1 MLNEQFQFLV
11 PEGTDLNSLKSKLQ
25 KVLGLSEVSSRVVEH
40 TYFDTFDWRINQVGT
55 VLEKISCDGESLLT
69 WRPLNSVSARAS
81 EIIKGTPKFAH
92 DLPTGRLRNEL
103 EKILE
108 MRAFMPQA
116 RVRTRVRTFGLLNK
130 EKKTVLRLAVEQH
143 ALQSSKRSRPRQ
155 LGSWIQ
161 VLPVKGYDKPVKK
174 AVSFLTQEMGLEVAS
189 DDLMLAALAAESRQ
203 PEYYSSKL
211 KLHLEP
217 DMRTDAAVRTIL
229 SRLLEIIEINEEG
242 TRKDIDS
249 EFLHDFRVA
258 VRKTRSALTQVKG
271 VFPQRVLDKYRT
283 GFAWLGSVTGPT
295 RDMDVYLLN
304 FDHYRLSLPESIQDK
319 LGPLHDFLI
328 AHHKK
333 EQAILVKVLNSA
345 KYRNLLKGWQ
355 AVLQS
360 ALPARSTLPN
370 ATRPVIVVADERIMK
385 AYKRVIKEG
394 MAITPESHAERL
406 HDLRKSCKKLRYLM
420 EFFQSLYPAAK
431 ITALIGVLKSLQ
443 ENLGDFQDFEVQATC
458 LKSFSHQMIEEGEVP
473 PETLMAMGVLVDG
486 LENRQHQAREEFAR
500 RFNKFS
506 LAKNQDRFH
515 ELFRVPDANRETKL

>member
-1 MLNEQFQFLV
+1 MVNKQFQFLV
-11 PEGTDLNSLKSKLQ
+11 PEGTDLNRLQ
-25 KVLGLSEVSSRVVEH
+25 LNLQNVLGLSEVSSRVVEH
-40 TYFDTFDWRINQVGT
+40 TYFDTFDWRINLDGT
-55 VLEKISCDGESLLT
+55 VLEQISSDEESLLT
-69 WRPLNSVSARAS
+69 WRPLNGARAHAS
-81 EIIKGTPKFAH
+81 EIIKGTLKFAH
-92 DLPTGRLRNEL
+92 DLPAGRLRNEL
-103 EKILE
+103 ERILE
-108 MRAFMPQA
+108 MRAFLPQA
-116 RVRTRVRTFGLLNK
+116 SVRTRVRTFGLLNK

-143 ALQSSKRSRPRQ
+143 ALKSSKRSRLRQ
-155 LGSWIQ
+155 LGSWIHI
-161 VLPVKGYDKPVKK
+161 LPVKGYDKPVKK

-189 DDLMLAALAAESRQ
+189 EDLMLVALAAESRQ

-211 KLHLEP
+211 KLHLEA
-217 DMRTDAAVRTIL
+217 DMRTDAAVRIIL
-229 SRLLEIIEINEEG
+229 SRLHEIIEINEEG

-283 GFAWLGSVTGPT
+283 GFAWLGSITGPT

-333 EQAILVKVLNSA
+333 EQATLVKMLNSA
-345 KYRNLLKGWQ
+345 QYKNLMKGWQ
-355 AVLQS
+355 AVLQTK
-360 ALPARSTLPN
+360 LPVRSTLPN

-394 MAITPESHAERL
+394 LAITPESHAERL

-420 EFFQSLYPAAK
+420 EFFQSLYPTAK

-443 ENLGDFQDFEVQATC
+443 ENLGDFQDFEVQAEC

-486 LENRQHQAREEFAR
+486 LGNRQHQTREEFAR
-500 RFNKFS
+500 RFAKFA
-506 LAKNQDRFH
+506 LAKNQHRFH
-515 ELFRVPDANRETKL
+515 ELFRVPAEIREVTQ

>member
-1 MLNEQFQFLV
+1 MASEQFQFLV
-11 PEGTDLNSLKSKLQ
+11 PEGADLKSLQSKLQ
-25 KVLGLSEVSSRVVEH
+25 TALGLSEASSRVLER
-40 TYFDTFDWRINQVGT
+40 TYYDTFDWLLNHDGT
-55 VLEKISCDGESLLT
+55 VLEQISCDGESKLM
-69 WRPLNSVSARAS
+69 WRSFNDVRARAS
-81 EIIKGTPKFAH
+81 EIITATPKFAH

-103 EKILE
+103 ERILE
-108 MRAFMPQA
+108 IRAFLPQVN
-116 RVRTRVRTFGLLNK
+116 VRTQVRTFGLLNK
-130 EKKTVLRLAVEQH
+130 DKKTILRLAIEQH
-143 ALQSSKRSRPRQ
+143 AVKSSKRSRPRQ
-155 LGSWIQ
+155 LGIWIQ
-161 VLPVKGYDKPVKK
+161 VLPVKGYDKPANR
-174 AVSFLTQEMGLEVAS
+174 AVSFLTHEMGLEVVS
-189 DDLMLAALAAESRQ
+189 EDLMLVALAAESRQ

-217 DMRTDAAVRTIL
+217 DMRTDAAVRAIL
-229 SRLLEIIEINEEG
+229 SRLHEIIEINEEG

-304 FDHYRLSLPESIQDK
+304 FDHYRLSLPESVQDK

-328 AHHKK
+328 AHQKK
-333 EQAILVKVLNSA
+333 EQAILAKILNSA
-345 KYRNLLKGWQ
+345 KYKNLMKSWQ

-360 ALPARSTLPN
+360 PLPARSTLPN

-385 AYKRVIKEG
+385 AYNRVIKEG
-394 MAITPESHAERL
+394 LAITPESHAERL

-420 EFFQSLYPAAK
+420 EFFQSLYPAEK

-443 ENLGDFQDFEVQATC
+443 ENLGDFQDFEVQATN
-458 LKSFSHQMIEEGEVP
+458 LKSFSHQMIDEGEVP
-473 PETLMAMGVLVDG
+473 PEALMAMGVLVDG
-486 LENRQHQAREEFAR
+486 LENRQHQAREEFAK
-500 RFNKFS
+500 RFTKFA

-515 ELFRVPDANRETKL
+515 ELFRVPDANRETTQ